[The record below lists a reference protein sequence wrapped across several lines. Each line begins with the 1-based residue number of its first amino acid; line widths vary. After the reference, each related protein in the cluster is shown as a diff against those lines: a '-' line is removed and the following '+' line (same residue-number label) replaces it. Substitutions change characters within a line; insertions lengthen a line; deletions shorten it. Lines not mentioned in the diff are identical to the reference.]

1 MLIKKIELAIIVML
15 SILINDSE
23 ESDLERYMNLKI
35 EDTPSIKRTDLPS
48 EFSDKTFKIIE
59 DFIKKTKNIDYE
71 ILIYFDYIEGEILK
85 CKIGSKSNVKIIFE
99 DDEFKGRHVA
109 SIHNHTKDMYTPP
122 SDKNFG
128 IFSRDWE
135 DYELIAWV
143 NGLWILTGKIYD
155 PSLVHELQETSSK
168 MFISSHYYCS
178 RKFNDINEI
187 NEKCDKLYGKR
198 LSKYI
203 NDKNNR
209 NIQLIKKEY
218 NHD

>member
-1 MLIKKIELAIIVML
+1 ML

-135 DYELIAWV
+135 DYELIA
-143 NGLWILTGKIYD
+143 
-155 PSLVHELQETSSK
+155 
-168 MFISSHYYCS
+168 
-178 RKFNDINEI
+178 
-187 NEKCDKLYGKR
+187 
-198 LSKYI
+198 
-203 NDKNNR
+203 
-209 NIQLIKKEY
+209 
-218 NHD
+218 